1 MEGKIE
7 ALAECDYA
15 SQGLT
20 NQGGA
25 RMPLIMQEGQAV
37 KRSSSL

>member
-7 ALAECDYA
+7 ALAECAYA

-20 NQGGA
+20 NQGA
-25 RMPLIMQEGQAV
+25 HMPLIMQEGQAV